1 MAWRWSSTDF
11 LLNAPFNCRLP
22 KISIVRY
29 WMQTAVAIS
38 AVFRDATAA
47 GKQNKRDAEK
57 SGERDAHRPNETEL
71 SGRWRWRAF
80 LNSQQSSLNPQPS
93 WYSGQRFAPAP

>member
-11 LLNAPFNCRLP
+11 LLNARFNCRLP

-29 WMQTAVAIS
+29 WMQTAAAIS

-47 GKQNKRDAEK
+47 GKDNEHQKERT
-57 SGERDAHRPNETEL
+57 GQRDAHRPNEKEI
-71 SGRWRWRAF
+71 SHGA
-80 LNSQQSSLNPQPS
+80 SLKTIRRGCVSAKTRIALGNNAAL
-93 WYSGQRFAPAP
+93 R

>member
-29 WMQTAVAIS
+29 WMQTAAAIS

-57 SGERDAHRPNETEL
+57 SSERDSHRPNE
-71 SGRWRWRAF
+71 
-80 LNSQQSSLNPQPS
+80 NSNQIL
-93 WYSGQRFAPAP
+93 GLIK

>member
-29 WMQTAVAIS
+29 WMQTAAAIS

-57 SGERDAHRPNETEL
+57 SGERDAHRPNENKL
-71 SGRWRWRAF
+71 SDRR
-80 LNSQQSSLNPQPS
+80 
-93 WYSGQRFAPAP
+93 